1 MEMYLDLNGG
11 HMGCMP
17 KVCMLYLSLGRKNAV
32 RKKEKISSFY
42 AWLSLPLP
50 GCVYCGGDL
59 DSLAFL
65 FNALSSLCCSS
76 SLYPFSL
83 AFLLF
88 SSCPLYSFLLLNLGS
103 VPVPL
108 YRSVVPHESLGNETR
123 NAQVLAFGG
132 PLRPQA
138 AGRPCLRILSP
149 GRCWCLVPV
158 PGSRLWY
165 VEPGRVRRVEGGFPV
180 WYSRRREDG
189 AVPTLYCKSILVSM
203 KALD

>member
-11 HMGCMP
+11 HMGCIP

-65 FNALSSLCCSS
+65 FNALSFLCCS

-138 AGRPCLRILSP
+138 AGRAFASSLQAVAGASCQSQVLGCDTWSQVVCDEWREASLC
-149 GRCWCLVPV
+149 GTQGVV
-158 PGSRLWY
+158 KMEQYRLY
-165 VEPGRVRRVEGGFPV
+165 IANQF
-180 WYSRRREDG
+180 
-189 AVPTLYCKSILVSM
+189 
-203 KALD
+203 